1 MKNTFKTPARLFMGR
16 GMLEAENSEA
26 NVITPKGTVKTPHSG
41 IHFSQLRQ
49 TLTCLKPRSL
59 VIHETSTSIKRRF
72 SPRHSDSVK
81 VFVRVKPVL
90 EDDLR
95 QGRTKEAL
103 EVCEKDGKR
112 GIVLPAANSK
122 ENWFS
127 HFDGVLDD
135 ATNQE
140 VFDAIGG
147 DLLRQF
153 LSGINVSIMAY
164 GQTGSGKTYTM
175 FGSKEPDAQVQGLL
189 HLVLNRI
196 EEQICVRTHLTR
208 LSVAVFEVY
217 NDELFSLLDAGG
229 VERKPMSR
237 GVVEYGQHRPK
248 QVDDVSKLLGLVLEA
263 LDLRARDAT
272 VRNATSSRS
281 HAFVKLRLEQMAA
294 LPDDPGVDSTL
305 FLVDLAG
312 SESMSNASSSTQQNE
327 TIYINKSLQALER
340 VVNSLSNSSIHV
352 PYRDSLLTQ
361 VLQEGL
367 NPQKARVALVT
378 TVSRFLADVH
388 VTKSTLMFAQR
399 ARNIRTFAQVNMA
412 AKRPP
417 QLCPEEIYGQLQNM
431 QAINNKLRQQLADLE
446 SSQGRLQGRSQHLE
460 AMREELARLSEL
472 HSELQRT
479 SARQQNEAEAALE
492 LERGAHAATRLQ
504 LAELQQCNVEL
515 QEAATA
521 AEAEA
526 RVVARST
533 ADLQCRLHEC
543 QLQVVR
549 LNGELAGAQS
559 LAEQVQMQHRAAE
572 QQLVQAREQLTV
584 LKGQLAAAQ
593 ADTMEQQREMQ
604 QRLAQL
610 RARAD
615 ASQDIEVATYQTS
628 IRDLQQQLQE
638 ANADAVGLAQELALT
653 KQQLEQLQ
661 LRIMDSQTA
670 AAGVLQ
676 QQQQEKQQQQEG
688 VPEGDRL
695 ELVLQEGLTDEEIEA
710 GEERI
715 GAAEG
720 AEADWESSDGA
731 IALVNELEATQAQ
744 LEARTS
750 QLAEVDRQLEAARG
764 QLVQIAMGEKEL
776 AEARSEGA
784 ALRQQL
790 TEARAAAA
798 AAAQEARTV
807 AEAAAAA
814 RFVPLQTECERLRA
828 MCSLSEQQLGRLQA
842 ECERLR
848 VEGGESRESMLRLQA
863 ECERLREAAA
873 RAESEASERQARLEA
888 LQAERDTGPRVD
900 GMKQLQER
908 VRMLEIEK
916 KRSETDHKGQLELK
930 DKLIH
935 QLENMTE
942 QLQSEV
948 TKLRHDAIG
957 AVATAVQLGDS
968 LGLASG
974 PGGAGS
980 SPFSGQQL
988 QQHHS
993 ASRSE
998 PGASPGTVPE
1008 DSSCT
1013 ALSSSA
1019 PPSRA
1024 PSGGG
1029 ILLLNRTTTGSA
1041 AALART
1047 NSRAMGSVYMS
1058 TLSTPPPVPRFVPP
1072 QPPSPATL
1080 PNSASKTALA
1090 ATPPKPEVLGPDS
1103 SADATVIDLTR
1114 ESNGGPPEP
1123 KLTPSSCPPLDDGL
1137 VLVMRGHQHS
1147 DELKLASNA
1156 FRNQMN
1162 Y

>member
-1 MKNTFKTPARLFMGR
+1 MKNTFKTPARLFTGR

-26 NVITPKGTVKTPHSG
+26 NVTTPKGTVKTPHSG

-59 VIHETSTSIKRRF
+59 VINETSTTIKRRF

-196 EEQICVRTHLTR
+196 EEQICLRTHLTR

-229 VERKPMSR
+229 VERKPMNR

-248 QVDDVSKLLGLVLEA
+248 QIDDVSKLLGLVLEA

-294 LPDDPGVDSTL
+294 LPDDSGVDSTL

-378 TVSRFLADVH
+378 TVSRFLTDVH

-446 SSQGRLQGRSQHLE
+446 SSQGRLQGRSQHVE

-492 LERGAHAATRLQ
+492 LERGAHTSTRLQ
-504 LAELQQCNVEL
+504 LAELQQCNAEL
-515 QEAATA
+515 QEAAAA

-526 RVVARST
+526 RAVARST
-533 ADLQCRLHEC
+533 ADLKCRLHEC

-593 ADTMEQQREMQ
+593 
-604 QRLAQL
+604 
-610 RARAD
+610 
-615 ASQDIEVATYQTS
+615 DIEVTTYQTS
-628 IRDLQQQLQE
+628 IRQLQQQLQE

-676 QQQQEKQQQQEG
+676 QQQQEKQQQQDD

-695 ELVLQEGLTDEEIEA
+695 ELVLQEGLTDEEVEA
-710 GEERI
+710 GEERAD
-715 GAAEG
+715 AAEG
-720 AEADWESSDGA
+720 AEADLQWESSDGA
-731 IALVNELEATQAQ
+731 IALVHELEATQAQ

-750 QLAEVDRQLEAARG
+750 KLAEVEKQLAAARE
-764 QLVQIAMGEKEL
+764 QLIQIAIGEKEL
-776 AEARSEGA
+776 VEARSEGA

-798 AAAQEARTV
+798 AAAQEARIV
-807 AEAAAAA
+807 AEATAAA

-948 TKLRHDAIG
+948 TKLRHEASG
-957 AVATAVQLGDS
+957 AVAAAVQLGDS

-980 SPFSGQQL
+980 SPFSGQHLQL
-988 QQHHS
+988 HQS

-1008 DSSCT
+1008 DSSCS

-1047 NSRAMGSVYMS
+1047 NSRATGSVLAS
-1058 TLSTPPPVPRFVPP
+1058 ALSTPPPVPRFIPP
-1072 QPPSPATL
+1072 QPPSPVTL
-1080 PNSASKTALA
+1080 PSSASKATLS
-1090 ATPPKPEVLGPDS
+1090 ATPAKSQVLGPDS
-1103 SADATVIDLTR
+1103 SADATVIDLTG
-1114 ESNGGPPEP
+1114 EPNGGPPEP

-1137 VLVMRGHQHS
+1137 VLVMRGQHHS
-1147 DELKLASNA
+1147 DELKLATNA

>member
-1 MKNTFKTPARLFMGR
+1 MFAKRT
-16 GMLEAENSEA
+16 ENVELSCQRPIVRRTGSLTSMEFLMMPP
-26 NVITPKGTVKTPHSG
+26 TKK
-41 IHFSQLRQ
+41 FS
-49 TLTCLKPRSL
+49 TLYLS
-59 VIHETSTSIKRRF
+59 
-72 SPRHSDSVK
+72 
-81 VFVRVKPVL
+81 
-90 EDDLR
+90 
-95 QGRTKEAL
+95 A
-103 EVCEKDGKR
+103 
-112 GIVLPAANSK
+112 
-122 ENWFS
+122 
-127 HFDGVLDD
+127 
-135 ATNQE
+135 
-140 VFDAIGG
+140 AIGG

-175 FGSKEPDAQVQGLL
+175 FGCKEPDAQVQGLL

-196 EEQICVRTHLTR
+196 EEQICLRTHLTR
-208 LSVAVFEVY
+208 LSAAVFEVY
-217 NDELFSLLDAGG
+217 NDELFSLLDVGG

-237 GVVEYGQHRPK
+237 GVVEYCQHRPK
-248 QVDDVSKLLGLVLEA
+248 QVKDVSELLGLVLEA

-294 LPDDPGVDSTL
+294 LADEPGVDSTL

-327 TIYINKSLQALER
+327 TIHINKSLQALER
-340 VVNSLSNSSIHV
+340 VVNSLSNCSMHV

-378 TVSRFLADVH
+378 TVSRFLTDVH

-446 SSQGRLQGRSQHLE
+446 SSQGRLQGRSQHVE

-479 SARQQNEAEAALE
+479 NARQQNEAEAALE
-492 LERGAHAATRLQ
+492 LERAAHAATRLQ
-504 LAELQQCNVEL
+504 LVEMQQCNGEL
-515 QEAATA
+515 QEAAAA

-526 RVVARST
+526 RAVARST
-533 ADLQCRLHEC
+533 AELKCRLHEC

-559 LAEQVQMQHRAAE
+559 LAEQVQMHHRAAE
-572 QQLVQAREQLTV
+572 QQLVQAKEQLTV

-593 ADTMEQQREMQ
+593 ADNVEQQREMQ
-604 QRLAQL
+604 QQVAQVQ
-610 RARAD
+610 ARAD
-615 ASQDIEVATYQTS
+615 ASHNIEVITYQTS

-661 LRIMDSQTA
+661 LRVMDSQTVA
-670 AAGVLQ
+670 AAVLQ
-676 QQQQEKQQQQEG
+676 QQQENQQQEEG

-710 GEERI
+710 GDE
-715 GAAEG
+715 GAGAEG
-720 AEADWESSDGA
+720 AEADLQWESSDGA
-731 IALVNELEATQAQ
+731 IALMNELEATQAQ
-744 LEARTS
+744 LQARTS
-750 QLAEVDRQLEAARG
+750 QLEEVERQLAASRE
-764 QLVQIAMGEKEL
+764 QMAHIAMAEKLL

-784 ALRQQL
+784 SLRQQL

-798 AAAQEARTV
+798 AAAQEARTA

-814 RFVPLQTECERLRA
+814 RFLPLQTECERLRA
-828 MCSLSEQQLGRLQA
+828 MCSLSEQQLGRLQM

-848 VEGGESRESMLRLQA
+848 AEDGESRENVLRLQA

-900 GMKQLQER
+900 AMKQLQER
-908 VRMLEIEK
+908 VRLLEVEK
-916 KRSETDHKGQLELK
+916 KRAETDHKGQLELK

-948 TKLRHDAIG
+948 TKLRNDAIG
-957 AVATAVQLGDS
+957 AVAVAVQLGDS
-968 LGLASG
+968 LGFASG
-974 PGGAGS
+974 PGGVGS

-988 QQHHS
+988 QLHHS

-998 PGASPGTVPE
+998 PGASPGTVAE
-1008 DSSCT
+1008 DSSCA

-1047 NSRAMGSVYMS
+1047 NSRATGSVPLS
-1058 TLSTPPPVPRFVPP
+1058 ALSTPPPAPRFIPP
-1072 QPPSPATL
+1072 QPPSPVTL
-1080 PNSASKTALA
+1080 PSAASKAAVASALA
-1090 ATPPKPEVLGPDS
+1090 ATPPKPEVCGPDA
-1103 SADATVIDLTR
+1103 SADATIIDLTLER
-1114 ESNGGPPEP
+1114 TAGPREP

-1137 VLVMRGHQHS
+1137 VLVMRGQHHP
-1147 DELKLASNA
+1147 DELKLATNA
-1156 FRNQMN
+1156 VRNQMN